1 MNSEAEQEPQAKLS
15 HLVRMLNQVETLQE
29 EKENKAREAEIANFA
44 VSLDGGVVESY
55 ISAKNIRFSIKN

>member
-44 VSLDGGVVESY
+44 VSLDGVVVESY
-55 ISAKNIRFSIKN
+55 ISAKNIRFSIKS